1 MSERPTPETDAAAW
15 TETNAANALVLAS
28 FAAKL
33 ERQRDE
39 ARQAVAKLHDW
50 LSVANNWLKECRDL
64 YGDTY
69 SWPVNN
75 DDLDHIPTILKE
87 LDHLI
92 P

>member
-1 MSERPTPETDAAAW
+1 MSDTPITDRAIMCADGSW
-15 TETNAANALVLAS
+15 TYELREEMRD
-28 FAAKL
+28 L
-33 ERQRDE
+33 ERERDE

-50 LSVANNWLKECRDL
+50 LSVANNRLKECRDL

-87 LDHLI
+87 LNHLI